1 MEDIEEHIISGL
13 TIRIDRT
20 MCICSDSCTQIAP
33 EIFEIGDDVVVTFT
47 DASPDIE
54 RDRLLEACSI
64 CPVDALIVI
73 DEDDRQIVP

>member
-1 MEDIEEHIISGL
+1 MEDIEEHIINGL

-47 DASPDIE
+47 DASPDYRE
-54 RDRLLEACSI
+54 G
-64 CPVDALIVI
+64 
-73 DEDDRQIVP
+73 QITGGLFNLSC